1 MKNTEVAFTW
11 IIDVLSELA
20 IPFQITGGLAAQLYG
35 SKRPLADI
43 DIDILE
49 SDMDKLCARV
59 REHIVFG
66 PAQYR
71 DAEWDVKLM
80 TLMYAGQDIDIS
92 AFDTTKIFDVTTSAW
107 VKLGGNLLL
116 SETFEVYG
124 FHVPVIT
131 KANLL
136 AYKKMLGREVDRL
149 DVAHLE
155 GTTTL
160 GTGNLLSDI

>member
-1 MKNTEVAFTW
+1 MKDTEAAFMW
-11 IIDVLSELA
+11 IINILRELA

-49 SDMDKLCARV
+49 SDMEKLSARV
-59 REHIVFG
+59 HEHIVFG
-66 PAQYR
+66 PAQYK
-71 DAEWDVKLM
+71 DAAWDVKLM
-80 TLMYAGQDIDIS
+80 TLTYAGQDIDIS

-107 VKLGGNLLL
+107 VELGGNLHL

-124 FHVPVIT
+124 IQVPVIT

-149 DVAHLE
+149 DVAYLE
-155 GTTTL
+155 TPDGSSPATRER
-160 GTGNLLSDI
+160 